1 MMNRMTDLRT
11 NRNQSRQFSSKITF
25 YKPIRNWK
33 NSSNCNATKSYIS
46 IYNNRGVAIWRS
58 FFKTLVYKLFDR
70 CFSANTMPFILTFC
84 YRRFPMHQSFL
95 EQVLLMHCLEVSEN
109 KAKYLGLQNVIWSI
123 HIYKDKWLQLE
134 GFITTWDQA
143 CKIVFLKNILE
154 IHFHRNRN
162 TFLPITRLNL
172 HWEGDLCD

>member
-1 MMNRMTDLRT
+1 MPRKVILASITTVALQFDDLFSQPEFINCLT
-11 NRNQSRQFSSKITF
+11 N
-25 YKPIRNWK
+25 
-33 NSSNCNATKSYIS
+33 
-46 IYNNRGVAIWRS
+46 
-58 FFKTLVYKLFDR
+58 DR
-70 CFSANTMPFILTFC
+70 CFSAKTMPFIPFILTFC

-123 HIYKDKWLQLE
+123 HIYKNKWLQLE